1 MPKIEALAVYRGE
14 RVCTNDD
21 LIRNSAYCWSPMTAK
36 EIEEKTGI
44 VERLYT
50 ELDLDHM
57 ALLAAQRAVAKSG
70 RRPEE
75 IGAVIFCSC
84 TSVKMMPSLATW
96 LSGQLGVFQT
106 HASCDVVAA
115 CAGLPYGL
123 SEAVRLLQEVE
134 CPVLVVCGEKFS
146 DKIGTV
152 RTSRMIFGDG
162 AAALVVAPAPPA
174 RRRHRVAADLRQRPH
189 ERGRLDHLAEPRVR
203 QQHHGLRS
211 SGDRAGEALSRA
223 DDRRAPR
230 PPRPTA
236 RRARSS
242 TRST

>member
-1 MPKIEALAVYRGE
+1 MPRLEALAVQKGE
-14 RVCTNDD
+14 QVCTNED
-21 LIRNSAYCWSPMTAK
+21 LIRNAAWCWSPMTAK

-84 TSVKMMPSLATW
+84 TSAKMMPSLATW
-96 LSGQLGVFQT
+96 LSGQLGIFQT

-123 SEAVRLLQEVE
+123 SEAVRLLQEVDR
-134 CPVLVVCGEKFS
+134 PVLVVCGEKFS

-162 AAALVVAPAPPA
+162 AAALVVAPAPAGAPPDVEWLQTYASRPMSEVDSIVWPNPEFNNNITVYGPQVIALA
-174 RRRHRVAADLRQRPH
+174 RRPPTLTNHALR
-189 ERGRLDHLAEPRVR
+189 RL
-203 QQHHGLRS
+203 
-211 SGDRAGEALSRA
+211 
-223 DDRRAPR
+223 
-230 PPRPTA
+230 PPPDTPPG
-236 RRARSS
+236 
-242 TRST
+242 